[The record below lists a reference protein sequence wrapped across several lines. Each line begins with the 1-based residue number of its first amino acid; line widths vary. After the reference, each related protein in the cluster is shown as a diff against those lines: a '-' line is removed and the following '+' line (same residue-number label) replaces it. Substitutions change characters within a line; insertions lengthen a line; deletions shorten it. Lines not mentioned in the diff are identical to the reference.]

1 MVVAGKAGDQ
11 IRRYKELYASLN
23 LCQCARWMGN
33 HIAIGLLLLCDHRD
47 TRIKR
52 SMGNSLSFLPVYGS
66 TYRCAPCA
74 NTLQYAGIIWR
85 DCAVGRSGPKPGP
98 CPHGADGAQ
107 GGKPGVPQAPARDA
121 QVGCAYPPRAPG
133 GSRRGRMDAQPAGA
147 GEHRPCGCAAPRR
160 DDHEG
165 ASWEG
170 VALPDPPVGRGPGA
184 RASGPHPQGD
194 NRVLLGGLRPP
205 RPSYRVEGWGDPVAP
220 SPCGAGAWG
229 NPVSPRPSPRA
240 YVHVSPTEPGAVQD
254 LSSPPCITSHS
265 RL

>member
-85 DCAVGRSGPKPGP
+85 DCAVGRSGPKPGL
-98 CPHGADGAQ
+98 CPHRADGAQ

-121 QVGCAYPPRAPG
+121 QGGCAYPPRAPG
-133 GSRRGRMDAQPAGA
+133 GSRRGRVDAF
-147 GEHRPCGCAAPRR
+147 
-160 DDHEG
+160 
-165 ASWEG
+165 
-170 VALPDPPVGRGPGA
+170 PDPPVGRGPGA
-184 RASGPHPQGD
+184 RASGPHPQGE
-194 NRVLLGGLRPP
+194 NRVLLGGLCPP
-205 RPSYRVEGWGDPVAP
+205 RPSRGWGM
-220 SPCGAGAWG
+220 G
-229 NPVSPRPSPRA
+229 
-240 YVHVSPTEPGAVQD
+240 EPGCPIPLRGGGVGKPGCPTPLAEGV
-254 LSSPPCITSHS
+254 CS
-265 RL
+265 R